1 MYRSSLTIFTR
12 LLLLITLATLCIPSA
27 AAQSKTHTH
36 AQAKPGTKVSM
47 RQMGMGKMNNKERWA
62 AATRHADKRAVAI
75 RKHHKGVK

>member
-1 MYRSSLTIFTR
+1 MCRSSLTIFAR
-12 LLLLITLATLCIPSA
+12 LLLLISLATLYIPFA

-36 AQAKPGTKVSM
+36 AQAKPGMKVSM

-62 AATRHADKRAVAI
+62 AATRHADKRAAAI